1 MSSHSKEVKNK
12 STEQPQTKLVETGKT
27 EKNEP
32 SVKKCFNCNQPL
44 IKHHNAWLCPRC
56 NPDSFELGD
65 IFRDEVDEEEYI
77 FIECPGATLYEP
89 GTNNI
94 IAGVKF
100 IDEDDSEKGY
110 EIVSERVYAPTHT
123 RRRRIRREA
132 RGKIR
137 RCQGCQDYTVRMRRR
152 EGPDF
157 FIPSVKHPNRKKL
170 KSISHQNTP

>member
-12 STEQPQTKLVETGKT
+12 TESQPEAKPAETAGT

-32 SVKKCFNCNQPL
+32 PTKKCINCDQPL

-65 IFRDEVDEEEYI
+65 IFKDEVNDKEYV
-77 FIECPGATLYEP
+77 FIECHGATLYEP
-89 GTNNI
+89 GTNNV

-100 IDEDDSEKGY
+100 IDDDDPEKGF
-110 EIVSERVYAPTHT
+110 EIVREHIYAPTHT

-132 RGKIR
+132 LGKIR

-170 KSISHQNTP
+170 KSVTHLNTP